1 MDTKNMARIFNVFA
15 KEECAGSSDLYE
27 RLSLQIADDEY
38 LLQLCLSVREGQ
50 PVPNLLF
57 ASVHDLLL
65 RGADHEL
72 ANFYPS
78 VTDKPDRRENP
89 FPIFK
94 AFCRENEEAILERLK
109 TKRVQTNEVRRCAY
123 LYPVFCSIH
132 QQTKKPLSLIEI
144 GTSAGLQLLWDQ
156 YSYSYGD
163 DQIYGNLDSYVH
175 LTSKVRRGS
184 LSPDVLKH
192 TPSVTKRVGI
202 DIHVSDLTKE
212 EDVHWL
218 KALIWP
224 EHEERRKNF
233 ETAVQQLRTYPP
245 VLKEGDGV
253 AMLPEIAGEI
263 PEDTTLCI
271 FHTHV
276 ANQMPESV
284 KDELLRQVAGIGQR
298 REVYHIYNN
307 MSDRKLHVDSVVSGR
322 LKTETIGETDGH
334 GRWFDWERDFTKR

>member
-1 MDTKNMARIFNVFA
+1 MKIQIMAGKFIQFA
-15 KEECAGSSDLYE
+15 REECAESSDLYE
-27 RLSLQIADDEY
+27 RLSFQIADDQY
-38 LLQLCLSVREGQ
+38 LLQLCLAAREGQ

-57 ASVHDLLL
+57 AAVHDLLL
-65 RGADHEL
+65 GGADHEL
-72 ANFYPS
+72 AHFYQS
-78 VTDKPDRRENP
+78 VTDHPDRKRNP

-94 AFCRENEEAILERLK
+94 AFCRENEEAILDRLR

-123 LYPVFCSIH
+123 LYPVFCSIYK
-132 QQTKKPLSLIEI
+132 QTNKPLSLIEI
-144 GTSAGLQLLWDQ
+144 GTSAGLQLQWDQ

-163 DQIYGNLDSYVH
+163 DHIYGNQDSFVH
-175 LTSKVRRGS
+175 LTSKVRKGS
-184 LSPDVLKH
+184 LSPDVLKD
-192 TPSVTKRVGI
+192 TPPVTKRVGI
-202 DIHVSDLTKE
+202 DLHVSDLTKE

-233 ETAVQQLRTYPP
+233 ETAVQQLRTHPP

-253 AMLPEIAGEI
+253 ALLPDIADEI
-263 PEDTTLCI
+263 PGDTALCI

-284 KDELLRQVAGIGQR
+284 KGELLRQVDGIGEK

-307 MSDRKLHVDSVVSGR
+307 MNDRKLHVDAHVDGEFR
-322 LKTETIGETDGH
+322 TETIGETDGH
-334 GRWFDWERDFTKR
+334 GRWFDWELRSH

>member
-1 MDTKNMARIFNVFA
+1 MKTQRIAERFVDFAR
-15 KEECAGSSDLYE
+15 KECEGSSDLYKQ
-27 RLSLQIADDEY
+27 LSLQIAEDAY
-38 LLQLCLSVREGQ
+38 VLQLCMKSGEGQ

-72 ANFYPS
+72 ASFYQS
-78 VTDKPDRRENP
+78 VTDKLDTERNP
-89 FPIFK
+89 FPFFK
-94 AFCRENEEAILERLK
+94 SFCMEQEEAIVQRLK

-132 QQTKKPLSLIEI
+132 KQTEKPLSLIEI

-163 DQIYGNLDSYVH
+163 DQFYGNPNAYVH
-175 LTSKVRRGS
+175 LKSKVRKGS
-184 LSPDVLKH
+184 PPLHVLER
-192 TPSVTKRVGI
+192 TPSVGKRVGI
-202 DIHVSDLTKE
+202 DLHVSDLTQE

-224 EHEERRKNF
+224 EHDERRENF
-233 ETAVQQLRTYPP
+233 EAAVQQVRTTPP
-245 VLKEGDGV
+245 TLVEGDGV
-253 AMLPEIAGEI
+253 AMLPEVADEM
-263 PEDTTLCI
+263 PEDSTLCI

-284 KDELLRQVAGIGQR
+284 KEELFDKVSHIGQKR
-298 REVYHIYNN
+298 DVFHIYNN
-307 MSDRKLHVDSVVSGR
+307 MNDRMLHVDASVTGR
-322 LKTETIGETDGH
+322 FMAKTIGETDGH
-334 GRWFDWERDFTKR
+334 GRWFDFEW